1 MQYDLGLL
9 LSLFVS
15 LGYVC
20 IRPSPQLHP
29 VRPARRLVSL
39 VVLAPVALSM
49 ATKIAGQ
56 GIAIGLLKRQS
67 WYCPTENQVLQA
79 CAWHA
84 FELYSWHDLSKPKG
98 LRDSAHHFV
107 FSAAV
112 AHAANLMQSDTLFN
126 HCAGTQKHSSAD
138 RAHSQRRKATVLPGQ
153 VQQASSAY
161 TEDMT

>member
-1 MQYDLGLL
+1 MQYDVGHL

-29 VRPARRLVSL
+29 VRPARRLVCL
-39 VVLAPVALSM
+39 VVLAPVVFFM
-49 ATKIAGQ
+49 ATKVAGQ

-98 LRDSAHHFV
+98 LRDSAHHFFFQQLWLTLPISCNLIHFLTIV
-107 FSAAV
+107 QPPCWNTETLKCRQSPFPKAKSNCAAWP
-112 AHAANLMQSDTLFN
+112 ST
-126 HCAGTQKHSSAD
+126 
-138 RAHSQRRKATVLPGQ
+138 
-153 VQQASSAY
+153 ASKFCIY
-161 TEDMT
+161 